1 MSNANFEEKLQEIES
16 EVEGKVDKATE
27 VINDAS
33 PEQVAAMLEMADE
46 ESEGKGS
53 LDSHEEKADEKT
65 ETKKEEVESE
75 KASEKEPEKKEDKV
89 EDKAEDKTTTPTT
102 NPVQITD
109 EFIAKADEK
118 DRNILQAI
126 KGETFSP
133 KALQNYINAQ
143 RKIGELGQKIG
154 QVKEEPVKKA
164 IPDEIPQQQL
174 TAEVQKLKDVE
185 VVNRL
190 RQTFKD
196 LPDDPEELREYLSA
210 LQGSDPDRYWDYR
223 ELKRDIQKKV
233 DTDFNRAIYIQ
244 ENQSEINQTI
254 LSNEIENIQNELKE
268 YGIEDP
274 KKYGLDFTITKDE
287 QGKSKNPLLQEL
299 ITTDGKNLDPTVVTY
314 IGNVPI
320 FNEKALFNKFFLVK
334 GKVIRDVLKAQ
345 VSTGAKKE
353 AFEELSKKQEAAD
366 NTASISKGGESTKT
380 TPKTLKTPEDIERLG
395 PKEVEELLARESN

>member
-1 MSNANFEEKLQEIES
+1 MSNANFEEKLQEIEN
-16 EVEGKVDKATE
+16 EVEGKVDKAAE

-33 PEQVAAMLEMADE
+33 PDQVAAMLEMADE

-53 LDSHEEKADEKT
+53 LDSREEKADEKI
-65 ETKKEEVESE
+65 EAKKEEVEPE
-75 KASEKEPEKKEDKV
+75 KTSEKEPEKKEDKV
-89 EDKAEDKTTTPTT
+89 EDKVEDKTPTT
-102 NPVQITD
+102 SPLQITD

-164 IPDEIPQQQL
+164 IPDEIPQQKL
-174 TAEVQKLKDVE
+174 TEEVQKLKDVE

-196 LPDDPEELREYLSA
+196 LPDDPEELREYLST
-210 LQGSDPDRYWDYR
+210 LQASDPDRYWDYR
-223 ELKRDIQKKV
+223 ELKRDIQTKV

-254 LSNEIENIQNELKE
+254 LNNEIESIQNELKE
-268 YGIEDP
+268 YGIDDP
-274 KKYGLDFTITKDE
+274 KKYGFDFTVTRDE
-287 QGKSKNPLLQEL
+287 SGKFKNPLLQEL
-299 ITTDGKNLDPTVVTY
+299 ITTDGKNLDPTVITY

-320 FNEKALFNKFFLVK
+320 FNEKALFNKFFLAK

-353 AFEELSKKQEAAD
+353 AFEELSKKQKVAD
-366 NTASISKGGESTKT
+366 NTASITKGGEPTKS
-380 TPKTLKTPEDIERLG
+380 TPKTLKSPEDIEKLG

>member
-16 EVEGKVDKATE
+16 EVEGKVDKAAE

-33 PEQVAAMLEMADE
+33 PDQVAAMLEMADE
-46 ESEGKGS
+46 ESTATPTGSEKDTTEGTPK
-53 LDSHEEKADEKT
+53 D
-65 ETKKEEVESE
+65 ETK
-75 KASEKEPEKKEDKV
+75 PETKPTDETKVV
-89 EDKAEDKTTTPTT
+89 EDKTKPDTE
-102 NPVQITD
+102 PVSPVIEPIKITD
-109 EFIAKADEK
+109 EYIAKADER
-118 DRNILQAI
+118 DRQILLKAKGWTMSPEAI
-126 KGETFSP
+126 KSFVQ
-133 KALQNYINAQ
+133 ANH
-143 RKIGELGQKIG
+143 KIGELGQKIG

-164 IPDEIPQQQL
+164 IPDEIPQQKL
-174 TAEVQKLKDVE
+174 TEEVQKLKDVE

-196 LPDDPEELREYLSA
+196 LPDDPEELREYLST
-210 LQGSDPDRYWDYR
+210 LQASDPDRYWDYR

-353 AFEELSKKQEAAD
+353 AFEELSKKQEVAD